1 VKEVTFINRNKKRW
15 DEFEKTLKSPK
26 SPDELADQFIQITD
40 DLSFA
45 RTFYPGSQ
53 VIAYIN
59 RIALKTH
66 QEIYRNKREKTGRLK
81 TFFTREIPLVLYEAR
96 KPFLISL
103 IIFVAAALLGTISA
117 LSDDSFVRLILGDS
131 YVNETLNNIEKGDP
145 MGIYGKTDQ
154 SAMFVMIT
162 ANNIRVAFLAFLF
175 GLFTHFGTGFL
186 LFQNGVMVG
195 SFLTFF
201 FQKNLLATSILAI
214 FIHGTLELSAI
225 TIAGGAGFMLANGL
239 LFPGTYPRL
248 HTFKEGVYKGTK
260 VMIALVP
267 VFIMA
272 GFLESFVTRH
282 YLTVPLIVNLLIIIS
297 SLALIVWY
305 FVIYPAKV
313 YRLTIHP
320 NT

>member
-1 VKEVTFINRNKKRW
+1 VKEVTFINRNKQRW

-117 LSDDSFVRLILGDS
+117 LSDDSFVRLILGDG

-145 MGIYGKTDQ
+145 MGIYGKAGE
-154 SAMFVMIT
+154 SSMFVMIT

-175 GLFTHFGTGFL
+175 GILTHFGTGFM

-201 FQKNLLATSILAI
+201 FQKNLLATSVLAI

-248 HTFKEGVYKGTK
+248 HTFREGVYKGTK
-260 VMIALVP
+260 VLIALVP

-282 YLTVPLIVNLLIIIS
+282 YQTVPLIVNLLIIVS

>member
-1 VKEVTFINRNKKRW
+1 
-15 DEFEKTLKSPK
+15 
-26 SPDELADQFIQITD
+26 
-40 DLSFA
+40 
-45 RTFYPGSQ
+45 
-53 VIAYIN
+53 
-59 RIALKTH
+59 
-66 QEIYRNKREKTGRLK
+66 
-81 TFFTREIPLVLYEAR
+81 
-96 KPFLISL
+96 
-103 IIFVAAALLGTISA
+103 
-117 LSDDSFVRLILGDS
+117 VRLILGDG
-131 YVNETLNNIEKGDP
+131 YVNETLNNIEKGNP
-145 MGIYGKTDQ
+145 MGIYGQTGE
-154 SAMFVMIT
+154 STMFVMIT

-175 GLFTHFGTGFL
+175 GILTHFGTGFM

-201 FQKNLLATSILAI
+201 FQKNLLATSVLAI

-260 VMIALVP
+260 VMVALIP

-282 YLTVPLIVNLLIIIS
+282 YQTLPLVVNLFIIIS
-297 SLALIVWY
+297 SLALIIWY
-305 FVIYPAKV
+305 FVIYPTKV
-313 YRLTIHP
+313 YHSINQS